1 MTAAVPRDGQ
11 QRKERTDMRK
21 ITLWLTATV
30 AVLVLLL
37 SYRTSTSGPRLGTVA
52 VAPGAPAGVVAGG
65 GTTTSRTMTVNGT
78 AAQTQWG
85 PVQVQIKIVAGRI
98 ADVVVLRH
106 PTGSG
111 DGPGGQLIRAAATAG
126 AGPRRTERA
135 HQRRQRSHGD
145 NRRLQAISSGG
156 DQRSTLPGNADR
168 RRPTRTPRAAEPRRR
183 P

>member
-1 MTAAVPRDGQ
+1 
-11 QRKERTDMRK
+11 MRK
-21 ITLWLTATV
+21 ITLWLTVTV
-30 AVLVLLL
+30 AVLVLLF
-37 SYRTSTSGPRLGTVA
+37 SYRTSTGGSRLGTVA

-111 DGPGGQLIRAAATAG
+111 MSQAVNSFALPQLRAQVLAAQSAHINGVSGATVTTGGYKQ
-126 AGPRRTERA
+126 
-135 HQRRQRSHGD
+135 S
-145 NRRLQAISSGG
+145 LQAAISAAHFQGTPTGAVPPARPIPPSLAG
-156 DQRSTLPGNADR
+156 DHDD
-168 RRPTRTPRAAEPRRR
+168 
-183 P
+183 